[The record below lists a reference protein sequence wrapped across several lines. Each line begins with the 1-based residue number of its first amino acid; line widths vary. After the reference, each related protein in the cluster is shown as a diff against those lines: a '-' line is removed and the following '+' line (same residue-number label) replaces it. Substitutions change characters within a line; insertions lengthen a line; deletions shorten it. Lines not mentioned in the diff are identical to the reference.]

1 MGDTPPVVEPGD
13 RVDIVAA
20 DLGAGPRVVATDAEV
35 VAVDARA
42 VVVAVAVD
50 ELGAVAGALVAG
62 SVVLAVSGDPPS
74 PG

>member
-1 MGDTPPVVEPGD
+1 M
-13 RVDIVAA
+13 
-20 DLGAGPRVVATDAEV
+20 VATDAEV